1 MRDIKKI
8 HNACSKLIA
17 KAQGNIIDALVTSLL
32 LILSKF
38 YTLIL
43 MILLMTLSI
52 FVSDNF
58 IVFDHV
64 TLS

>member
-8 HNACSKLIA
+8 LNTCSKLIA
-17 KAQGNIIDALVTSLL
+17 KAQGNIIDGLVTSSL

-58 IVFDHV
+58 NVSDYV